1 MSAFPPKADIRPRG
15 QDVCFGP
22 ILLQKLAITGRSGW
36 RELVELAACH
46 PCPDKGMIWHHCH
59 RTLHSLCKAHFSDRR
74 WSDDEPCEPTKV
86 LRECGHCE
94 LELGTA
100 RPTHAQTT
108 EPKDAHEMCKQ
119 HLNAFAIT
127 ARSFECFGLG
137 QRSGYVTRF
146 LVDAA
151 LESAPRRLWTAL
163 RLKEA
168 AAAIA
173 CLSPVV

>member
-1 MSAFPPKADIRPRG
+1 MSAIPPKADNHCGNRNVRY
-15 QDVCFGP
+15 GP

-100 RPTHAQTT
+100 RPTQAQTT
-108 EPKDAHEMCKQ
+108 EPKDALEMCKQ

-127 ARSFECFGLG
+127 ARSFECFGLR
-137 QRSGYVTRF
+137 QRPRHVTGLF
-146 LVDAA
+146 
-151 LESAPRRLWTAL
+151 
-163 RLKEA
+163 
-168 AAAIA
+168 
-173 CLSPVV
+173 